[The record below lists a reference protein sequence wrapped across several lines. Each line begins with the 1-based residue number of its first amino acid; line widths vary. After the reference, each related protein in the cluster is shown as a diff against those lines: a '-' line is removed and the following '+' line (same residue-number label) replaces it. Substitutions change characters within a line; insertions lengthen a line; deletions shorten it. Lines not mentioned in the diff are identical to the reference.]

1 MIDPIFTSN
10 KITTVIDYVLNNSLN
25 DIIGTDFVSDSPSV
39 NITENEKNHNIILAA
54 PGLDKLDFV
63 IKVENDQLLVSTN
76 KELVANNK
84 ENIFLRREFSYSSFK
99 RSFHLPETIDR
110 ENISAAYKDGILNIT
125 IAKKNVQKKY
135 KDRKID
141 IS

>member
-1 MIDPIFTSN
+1 MINPIFTSN
-10 KITTVIDYVLNNSLN
+10 KITNVIDNVLNSSLS
-25 DIIGTDFVSDSPSV
+25 DIIDTDFISDSPSV
-39 NITENEKNHNIILAA
+39 NITENEKNHNIIVAA

-76 KELVANNK
+76 KELVTDK
-84 ENIFLRREFSYSSFK
+84 KDNIFLRREFSYSSFK

-125 IAKKNVQKKY
+125 IAKKNVQKGY

>member
-10 KITTVIDYVLNNSLN
+10 KITTVIDYVLNNSLS

-84 ENIFLRREFSYSSFK
+84 ENIFLKKEFSYSSFK

>member
-1 MIDPIFTSN
+1 MINPIFTSN
-10 KITTVIDYVLNNSLN
+10 KITNVIDNVLNSSLS

-39 NITENEKNHNIILAA
+39 NITENEKNHNIIVAA

-76 KELVANNK
+76 KELVANK
-84 ENIFLRREFSYSSFK
+84 KDNIFLRREFSYSSFK

-125 IAKKNVQKKY
+125 IAKKNVQKGY

>member
-1 MIDPIFTSN
+1 MINPIFTSN
-10 KITTVIDYVLNNSLN
+10 KITTIIDNILNSSLS

-76 KELVANNK
+76 KELVANKK

-99 RSFHLPETIDR
+99 RGFHLPETIDR

-125 IAKKNVQKKY
+125 IAKKNVQKEY

>member
-10 KITTVIDYVLNNSLN
+10 KITTVIDYVLNNSLS

-99 RSFHLPETIDR
+99 RGFRLPETIDR
-110 ENISAAYKDGILNIT
+110 ENISAAYKDGVLNIT

>member
-1 MIDPIFTSN
+1 MINPIFTSN
-10 KITTVIDYVLNNSLN
+10 KITNVIDNVLNSSLS

-39 NITENEKNHNIILAA
+39 NITENEKQHNIIVAA
-54 PGLDKLDFV
+54 PGLEKSDFV

-76 KELVANNK
+76 KELVADK
-84 ENIFLRREFSYSSFK
+84 KDSSFLRREFSYSSFK

-110 ENISAAYKDGILNIT
+110 ENISAAYIDGILNIT
-125 IAKKNVQKKY
+125 IAKKNEQKGY

-141 IS
+141 IV

>member
-1 MIDPIFTSN
+1 MIKPIFTSN
-10 KITTVIDYVLNNSLN
+10 KITTVIDNVLNNSLS

-76 KELVANNK
+76 KELVANKK

-99 RSFHLPETIDR
+99 RGFRLPETIDR
-110 ENISAAYKDGILNIT
+110 ENISAAYKDCVFNIT
-125 IAKKNVQKKY
+125 IAKKNVQKEY

>member
-125 IAKKNVQKKY
+125 IAKKNVQKEY